1 MKFLILLT
9 GCGIGDGTAIEEL
22 MSIYITLDKNNVEY
36 TPIAEDKN
44 FRSINH
50 FLDCE
55 EEERNVLYESA
66 RIGRGL
72 IKELRDVNYNEYDAL
87 IMPGGNG
94 IKKHA
99 FYSEAVLELVN
110 YFIQNKKPIGSMC
123 AVVDYFKDNIS
134 NEILSGVNS
143 ELRADEYYF
152 DKENNVYY
160 TPAFRKTSN
169 YYEMHI
175 GIEKM
180 IEAIIAKR
188 K

>member
-123 AVVDYFKDNIS
+123 AVVDYFKENIS
-134 NEILSGVNS
+134 NEILSGVNG

-152 DKENNVYY
+152 DEEYNVYY